1 MNFYRMDYTIEKVLD
16 EVKTREQLLL
26 RELTGKEFDPE
37 EARLVLEKVL
47 DHKWYVGEKLQRDIG
62 LRVAAIDF
70 VENFYESSVAKR
82 NDRRNKRF
90 DQNVLSPITFA
101 A

>member
-1 MNFYRMDYTIEKVLD
+1 MNFYRLDYTIDKIISNLPS
-16 EVKTREQLLL
+16 REQKILH
-26 RELTGKEFDPE
+26 ELTGKDFEKE
-37 EARLVLEKVL
+37 EAEIVWNKVL

-62 LRVAAIDF
+62 LRVAAIDY
-70 VENFYESSVAKR
+70 VENFYEPSIQGK
-82 NDRRNKRF
+82 NKQNRRF